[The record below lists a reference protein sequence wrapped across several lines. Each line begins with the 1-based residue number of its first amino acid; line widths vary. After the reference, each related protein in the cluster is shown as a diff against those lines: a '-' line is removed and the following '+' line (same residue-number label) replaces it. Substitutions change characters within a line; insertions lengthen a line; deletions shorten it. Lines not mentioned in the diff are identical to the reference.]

1 MADQAQR
8 LRQWIREKSLK
19 AQETVLEERAQGSR
33 VVAVTSGKGGVGK
46 SQLTLNLALALAQR
60 GQRVVI
66 LDADLGLANI
76 NILMGYEPSFTLWD
90 VVQGA
95 ATLTDVMQK
104 GPLGIRIIPGASGIS
119 ALASLDP
126 VEISGIIEGFQ
137 ELESECDWLLVDT
150 GAGIAANVLAF
161 VLAAD
166 EALVVSNPEPPA
178 LADAY
183 GLIKAVWEAKGH
195 VALKL
200 VMNRSTTAQS
210 GEEMAMRIVTLAM
223 KVLDQKVEF
232 MGTVHEDPH
241 AKRAISRQ
249 EPLLLLYPASP
260 AATDI
265 GHLADRLIHRIQ
277 PPKRGRFGQF
287 VARMTALWPT
297 LPS

>member
-1 MADQAQR
+1 MAEQAQG
-8 LRQWIREKSLK
+8 LRQWILQQTLQ
-19 AQETVLEERAQGSR
+19 AQEDVLSERGQGGR
-33 VVAVTSGKGGVGK
+33 VVAITSGKGGVGK

-60 GQRVVI
+60 GQRVVV

-76 NILMGYEPSFTLWD
+76 NILMGYEPSYTLWD
-90 VVQGA
+90 VVQGE
-95 ATLTDVMQK
+95 ATLMDVLQK

-119 ALASLDP
+119 ALARLKP

-137 ELESECDWLLVDT
+137 QLEGECDWLLVDT

-183 GLIKAVWEAKGH
+183 GLIKAVWEAKGR
-195 VALKL
+195 VSLKI
-200 VMNRSTTAQS
+200 VMNRSATAQS
-210 GEEMAMRIVTLAM
+210 GEEMAMRIVSLAM
-223 KVLDQKVEF
+223 KVLEQKVEF
-232 MGTVHEDPH
+232 MGTVHEDSH
-241 AKRAISRQ
+241 ARRAVARQ
-249 EPLLLLYPASP
+249 EPLLLLYPQSP
-260 AATDI
+260 AAVDI
-265 GHLADRLIHRIQ
+265 GSLADRMIHRVK

-287 VARMTALWPT
+287 VSRMTALWPT